1 MSHHTSSGRK
11 QVSAR
16 SGGAAWGGIG
26 TRTVAVV
33 GVVVLAVVGG
43 LAYLRPSRSSRIA
56 SETIQLQEQ
65 LLANVSEWSVSDGR
79 VEQIMRNVDQLQPDE
94 IRRVREALFERLK
107 QMREESLSRF
117 TDALPVE
124 RTALIDGDLERI
136 QLARAILDA
145 TDQGGMRAFTE
156 AELTE
161 REERQRQRE
170 SEGRKGAAP
179 PSRPA
184 QQPESKT
191 QTDEQKRVAVY
202 FEALTKR
209 AKEKKVE
216 LGRMFG
222 RPPGRG

>member
-16 SGGAAWGGIG
+16 TGGAARGGIG

-65 LLANVSEWSVSDGR
+65 LLANVSERSVSDGR

-209 AKEKKVE
+209 AREKKVE

>member
-16 SGGAAWGGIG
+16 TGGAAGGGIG

-65 LLANVSEWSVSDGR
+65 LLANVSERSVSDGR

-209 AKEKKVE
+209 AREKKVE

>member
-11 QVSAR
+11 QVSTRTA
-16 SGGAAWGGIG
+16 GAAGGGIG

-65 LLANVSEWSVSDGR
+65 LLANVSERSVSDGR

-156 AELTE
+156 AEVTE

-170 SEGRKGAAP
+170 SESRKGAAP
-179 PSRPA
+179 PGRPA
-184 QQPESKT
+184 PQPESRT

>member
-16 SGGAAWGGIG
+16 SGGAAGGGIG